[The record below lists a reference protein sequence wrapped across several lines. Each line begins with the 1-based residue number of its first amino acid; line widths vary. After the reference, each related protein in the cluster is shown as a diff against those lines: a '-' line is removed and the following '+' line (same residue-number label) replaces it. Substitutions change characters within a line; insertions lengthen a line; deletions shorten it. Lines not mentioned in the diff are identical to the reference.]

1 MKINID
7 IYILFDYIN
16 YENNNTYIYIYI
28 YIYRETTITH
38 ASDILYTTK
47 QNKLNNFEKL
57 CKIKRQFILNKHNSK
72 FALVYTAHKHTPSII
87 I

>member
-7 IYILFDYIN
+7 IYIYYSIILIMKII
-16 YENNNTYIYIYI
+16 THI